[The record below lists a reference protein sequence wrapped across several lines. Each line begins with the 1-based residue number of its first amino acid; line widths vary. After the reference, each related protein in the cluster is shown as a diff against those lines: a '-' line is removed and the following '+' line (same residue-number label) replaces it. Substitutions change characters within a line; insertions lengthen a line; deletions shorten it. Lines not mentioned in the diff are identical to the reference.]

1 MSVIRD
7 AFSSTKPLFTR
18 DDEQYS
24 EEPESRVV
32 YSDLNERASVEPLPL
47 YVRENRTR
55 HSTMKTVDS
64 GDLIHVLPRRTHP
77 PCDSLAKDFS
87 DDNVPLHQEFLVVSK
102 LAEVWPIG
110 TRAIIEFAV
119 MRFEDGCMVSVRDR
133 INNYTISITFTLREF
148 YKDCS
153 RQDTGNPLERAVS
166 VNTTPTYSH
175 DTIIP
180 WESSI

>member
-18 DDEQYS
+18 DDERYS

-102 LAEVWPIG
+102 LAEGVPG
-110 TRAIIEFAV
+110 GSHPRSTIEFAV
-119 MRFEDGCMVSVRDR
+119 MRFEDGCMVEVKDYPV
-133 INNYTISITFTLREF
+133 IAIEFTLREF

-153 RQDTGNPLERAVS
+153 REFTGNPLERATVM
-166 VNTTPTYSH
+166 NEWMNPPT
-175 DTIIP
+175 IMN